1 MHVLL
6 IGPGGVG
13 KSTVGARLAQRL
25 DYPFIDLDTV
35 FCERI
40 ANIRDYLQTYGYE
53 AYLEQ
58 NSALFATLL
67 NEQRQDAVF
76 ALSSGFLATDIR
88 PDIVQLNRQRVLEYG
103 VSVLLMP
110 YQNVDDA
117 CRCIVERQLTR
128 GFDLERHQEERKFR
142 QRFTEYTTLDAVQIF
157 SVSSPDDIAEQIV
170 QKLAF
175 Q

>member
-6 IGPGGVG
+6 IGPGGAG
-13 KSTVGARLAQRL
+13 KSTVGALLAQRL

-35 FCERI
+35 FCQRI
-40 ANIRDYLQTYGYE
+40 ANIRDYLQTYRYE

-67 NEQRQDAVF
+67 NEQRRDAVF

-88 PDIVQLNRQRVLEYG
+88 PDIVQRNRRRVQESG
-103 VSVLLMP
+103 VSIMLMP
-110 YQNVDDA
+110 HQNVDDA
-117 CRCIVERQLTR
+117 CRCIVERQLMR
-128 GFDLERHQEERKFR
+128 GFGLERHQEERKFR
-142 QRFTEYTTLDAVQIF
+142 QRFTEYQALGDVQIY
-157 SVSSPDDIAEQIV
+157 SVSPPNDIAGQIERA
-170 QKLAF
+170 LAF